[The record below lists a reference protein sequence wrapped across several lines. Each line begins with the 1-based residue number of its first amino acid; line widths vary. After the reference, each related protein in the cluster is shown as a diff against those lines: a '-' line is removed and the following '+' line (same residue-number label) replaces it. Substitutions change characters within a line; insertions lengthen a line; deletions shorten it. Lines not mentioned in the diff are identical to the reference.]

1 MNIGEKTFYV
11 NFDIVSTLRR
21 LLIEAGA
28 DLDARTD
35 SGRKTSSENRE
46 NPFPMLCIPPPLGL
60 TALALCSGS
69 DCDPSLLETLLSSG
83 ADPNLGDGGNDLVRE
98 EEEGEVTNS
107 TVS

>member
-1 MNIGEKTFYV
+1 MK
-11 NFDIVSTLRR
+11 FDCFSHTTR

-46 NPFPMLCIPPPLGL
+46 NPFPMLCIFPPLGL

-83 ADPNLGDGGNDLVRE
+83 ADPNVGDGGNDLVRE